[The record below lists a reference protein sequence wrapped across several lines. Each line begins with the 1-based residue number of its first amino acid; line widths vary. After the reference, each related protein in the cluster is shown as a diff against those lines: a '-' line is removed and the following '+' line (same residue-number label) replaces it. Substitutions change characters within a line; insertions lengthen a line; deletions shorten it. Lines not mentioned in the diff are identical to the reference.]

1 MCSTSSS
8 YTYFM
13 VSIRTTASKSMR
25 QIKFL
30 ACPFSG
36 STSAF
41 PWHAEH
47 VSVQSNRIPSRSW
60 QEEILLL
67 PRAVCASALL
77 RSSLHASP
85 MLRYYGN
92 KSLRIPR
99 QVARCGQ
106 PVSTMWHLAPE
117 APQELFLDPALLE
130 EAGAHGMAGGAQI

>member
-1 MCSTSSS
+1 
-8 YTYFM
+8 M

-77 RSSLHASP
+77 RSSLHAVH
-85 MLRYYGN
+85 
-92 KSLRIPR
+92 
-99 QVARCGQ
+99 VA
-106 PVSTMWHLAPE
+106 TLW
-117 APQELFLDPALLE
+117 
-130 EAGAHGMAGGAQI
+130 